1 MQPLQHPYRAAVS
14 PLHSWEG
21 YDYDSMAL
29 RSAWLL
35 GPSSDLSVF
44 GNWLSWGPFL
54 MLSQGSLGIVSC
66 LSGLFGSFG
75 YIYYAGLGRM
85 KCNGSQIIFGND
97 SPNEA
102 PWAL

>member
-1 MQPLQHPYRAAVS
+1 
-14 PLHSWEG
+14 
-21 YDYDSMAL
+21 
-29 RSAWLL
+29 
-35 GPSSDLSVF
+35 
-44 GNWLSWGPFL
+44 